1 MLIDRSFAE
10 LLDRPGYDPSE
21 RRAELRVPFETDVT
35 IGSEGRLLTGLSG
48 DISEGGMFV
57 ATFRPMP
64 PGARLSLR
72 FRLPTGQVMASGVVR
87 WTRDARP
94 GIVAGMGIEF
104 VGLAELDCSALKRFC
119 GDRPRF
125 LAYDEIVSSAS
136 AH

>member
-1 MLIDRSFAE
+1 MLIDRSFTE
-10 LLDRPGYDPSE
+10 LLDQPGYDPSE
-21 RRAELRVPFETDVT
+21 RRAELRVPFEADVT
-35 IGSEGRLLTGLSG
+35 IGSGGRLMTGLAG
-48 DISEGGMFV
+48 DISTGGMFV

-64 PGARLSLR
+64 PGTRLSLR
-72 FRLPTGQVMASGVVR
+72 FRLPTGQVVAAAIVR

-94 GIVAGMGIEF
+94 GIVAGMGVEF
-104 VGLAELDCSALKRFC
+104 VDLGELDMATLKRFC